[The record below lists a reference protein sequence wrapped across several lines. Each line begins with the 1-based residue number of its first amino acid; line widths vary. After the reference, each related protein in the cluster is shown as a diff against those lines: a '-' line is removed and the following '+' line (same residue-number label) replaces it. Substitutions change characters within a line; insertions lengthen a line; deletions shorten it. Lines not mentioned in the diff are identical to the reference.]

1 MTHLTAL
8 AAAAALLVTA
18 LPASAE
24 CMRNSVTAEAPMTP
38 IVTADAGT
46 DRRTPPA
53 LPVPAEGAKPETRG

>member
-46 DRRTPPA
+46 DTPPA